1 MVRGRRQVKLSPIV
15 LQILRFADSDG
26 VASLPHLLD
35 SLYAH
40 SGSESPESFLTAAE
54 KALRKCCRLGY
65 LGLDR
70 VSKGER
76 RWFTIQELEDLS
88 LGDLVWWNS
97 EVERWEGRWSELQ
110 IDGLLIQL
118 TRGAVQDLALVDER
132 SRRRQ

>member
-1 MVRGRRQVKLSPIV
+1 MVRGRRQLKLSPIV

-26 VASLPHLLD
+26 VASLPQLLD

-40 SGSESPESFLTAAE
+40 SGTESPDSFLAAAE
-54 KALRKCCRLGY
+54 RALRKCCRLGY

-70 VSKGER
+70 VSNGER
-76 RWFTIQELEDLS
+76 RWFTVQEVENLS

-97 EVERWEGRWSELQ
+97 EVGRWDGRWSELE

-118 TRGAVQDLALVDER
+118 TRGAVEDLALVEER
-132 SRRRQ
+132 SRRGQ